1 MIDLGELVRF
11 LVKAKRGTYAGDG
24 REIMP
29 QRPGFKELEFSEG
42 DWNYRDSY
50 VGFFRAPGQEVVR
63 FQGQPVWTMSYDG
76 GMLPNFR
83 DNVAF
88 AKETFVFLKRALS
101 LCPEHIPFRGPYELR
116 DREMKFQYINFPEG
130 NVTDFRGSEH
140 IHINVSVDSPHPV
153 LEVFRQN
160 YFGGLVIPNSWS
172 ETLFL

>member
-29 QRPGFKELEFSEG
+29 QRPG
-42 DWNYRDSY
+42 
-50 VGFFRAPGQEVVR
+50 